1 MVSRAEGRWLQQ
13 VNRSWELNSDLHS
26 FLKHAAAAA
35 GQFFVNDGVSSWRQA
50 EEEEQEEEPTNLSM
64 GAYESRASGPEVSPP
79 GHRDWVLHW
88 AWKRPSLLQDG
99 GGHVGFSCMFVPGG
113 AGKGTMAPTTPCLKS
128 TCEAAILAGASWLE
142 VGERKGFNPG

>member
-50 EEEEQEEEPTNLSM
+50 EEEEQEEEPTNC
-64 GAYESRASGPEVSPP
+64 RWGPLGP
-79 GHRDWVLHW
+79 
-88 AWKRPSLLQDG
+88 RP
-99 GGHVGFSCMFVPGG
+99 
-113 AGKGTMAPTTPCLKS
+113 
-128 TCEAAILAGASWLE
+128 
-142 VGERKGFNPG
+142 